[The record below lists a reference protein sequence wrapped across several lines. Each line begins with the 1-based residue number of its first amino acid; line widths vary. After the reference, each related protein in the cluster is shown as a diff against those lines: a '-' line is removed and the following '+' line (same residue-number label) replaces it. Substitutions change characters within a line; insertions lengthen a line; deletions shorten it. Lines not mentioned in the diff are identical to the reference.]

1 MTTFQGQ
8 KVTQARRPGS
18 AVTRA
23 IVVVAL
29 LAVSTASTFGT
40 AAAYSTSPSTT
51 TTSSFV
57 PANLPGSSWST

>member
-1 MTTFQGQ
+1 MTTFQEQ
-8 KVTQARRPGS
+8 KVRCPRRLGS

-23 IVVVAL
+23 VVVAAL
-29 LAVSTASTFGT
+29 LAITTASTIGS
-40 AAAYSTSPSTT
+40 ASAYSTSTT